1 MTEDDVESGPSHFSL
16 FVGGLRFIFDL
27 LLLCV
32 VLLCIGFVIF
42 THTVDRKQDE
52 PIPAADGITVLTGGV
67 ARIDEAMKLLANH
80 KASRVLI
87 TGVYKKTTKEALKD
101 SASQGDQLFTCCVDI
116 DHEARNTI
124 DNATETSEWV
134 EKHHYNSVIVVTSNY
149 HMPRALAELGRAMPG
164 VTLIPYSVVDNNVHL
179 DHWWAHPGTAK
190 LLISEYLKYLP
201 ALGRLGATSLMRK
214 VLTGGAQVTA
224 EDRPEP

>member
-1 MTEDDVESGPSHFSL
+1 VTDDEPETGPSHFSI

-32 VLLCIGFVIF
+32 VLLCIGFIIF
-42 THTVDRKQDE
+42 ARNVERTQYGPVRT
-52 PIPAADGITVLTGGV
+52 ADGITVLTGGGS
-67 ARIDEAMKLLANH
+67 RIDEAMKLLANH

-87 TGVYKKTTKEALKD
+87 TGVYKRTTKATLKKL
-101 SASQGDQLFTCCVDI
+101 ASQGDQLFTCCVDL
-116 DHEARNTI
+116 DYEARNTI

-134 EKHHYNSVIVVTSNY
+134 AKHRYNSIIVVTSNY

-179 DHWWAHPGTAK
+179 ERWWAYPGTAK

-201 ALGRLGATSLMRK
+201 AVARHGATNLMRK
-214 VLTGGAQVTA
+214 ILTGGGTVTA